1 MVEQLQEEAGM
12 FSAPPPIPQGSLQ
25 PPAALDNGPGTI
37 ESDDE
42 VDNFSGSDSDDE
54 IEVRRDAK
62 ESEFYKDF
70 NFLSTAGDYQRDT
83 WDEVLKYLK
92 PQRSI
97 NISHTIARVRL
108 EEKEKRKKKK
118 EQKEK
123 KEKEGEEEVKV
134 KKEDGEE
141 DSDLDFEKEEEE
153 EEEEEDEDEEEEEE
167 EEENSD
173 GEFMPDPDTKDV
185 LRQREDEVKR
195 KERRKDRPVK
205 IKKSLKELRQ
215 EENDAKFFE
224 DAPPCQADTTFLEMN
239 FSRSLLKAIDSLGY
253 DRPTPIQAATIPV
266 ALQGRDVCGCAATGT
281 GKTAAYMLPIL
292 ERLLYKPRDDVVT
305 RVLVVVPTRELGV
318 QVFQVSKELS
328 KYSHVEIALSV
339 GGLDLTTQVA
349 ALKRIPDIVIATPG
363 RLIDHTLN
371 TPTFSLDSI
380 EILVLDEAD
389 RMLDESFEDQMK
401 EIIHHCSGNRQTLLF
416 SATMTSQVKE
426 LAMVS
431 LKNPVKVFVNE
442 NTDVAQNLRQEFVRL
457 RKHLEGQREAALA
470 YLVSRSFRQ
479 NCMVFVETKAMAH
492 HLNILL
498 GLLGI
503 KAGELHGNLKQTDR
517 LLALKKFRDQEVD
530 VLIATD
536 VAARGL
542 DIKGV
547 KTVINYTLPS
557 RYTRYVHRVGRTA
570 RAGHCG
576 RSVSL
581 AGEKEFPMLKEIK
594 KCSRSAMFE
603 RVLNK
608 DVLAKYVSRVQRLG
622 PAVKRVMQEE
632 QQEKQLAA
640 MEQSIR
646 SMEKRLQDT
655 EKEGEED
662 AKPQRTWFQT
672 DEEIKQKTKKR
683 ALKGKA
689 LAAMER
695 AKRRQKNRK
704 DAEDPEEKRVRA
716 EVGWAQ
722 RKAKRDSKPK
732 RLALQDDV
740 DAPVRVSAG
749 GAGGGGGRKRK
760 KGGAAS
766 SFDQEL
772 TRTDRRSVKKFR
784 AGPSYQ
790 ERREAFQDKNPGKK
804 FNPRGKKK

>member
-1 MVEQLQEEAGM
+1 MVQQVEEDAGV
-12 FSAPPPIPQGSLQ
+12 FPAPPPITPGTLKPHS
-25 PPAALDNGPGTI
+25 AFDTGPGTI
-37 ESDDE
+37 ESGDE
-42 VDNFSGSDSDDE
+42 VDNFSGSGSDSEEE

-70 NFLSTAGDYQRDT
+70 TFMASAGDYQRDT

-92 PQRSI
+92 PKRSI
-97 NISHTIARVRL
+97 NLSETIARVRL

-118 EQKEK
+118 EEVAQKTAD
-123 KEKEGEEEVKV
+123 GVEVKI
-134 KKEDGEE
+134 EPGEE
-141 DSDLDFEKEEEE
+141 DSDSEKEEEE
-153 EEEEEDEDEEEEEE
+153 EADEV
-167 EEENSD
+167 ENSD

-195 KERRKDRPVK
+195 KEKRKDRPVK
-205 IKKSLKELRQ
+205 IKKSLKELQQ

-318 QVFQVSKELS
+318 QVFQVAKELS

-371 TPTFSLDSI
+371 TPTFSLDGV

-389 RMLDESFEDQMK
+389 RMLDDSFEDQMK
-401 EIIHHCSGNRQTLLF
+401 EIIQHCSSNRQTLLF

-492 HLNILL
+492 HLTILL

-517 LLALKKFRDQEVD
+517 LLALKRFRDQEID

-594 KCSRSAMFE
+594 KCSRSAMYE

-608 DVLAKYVSRVQRLG
+608 DVLTKYIAKVQRLG
-622 PAVKRVMQEE
+622 PAVKKVMHEE
-632 QQEKQLAA
+632 QEEKQLAA
-640 MEQSIR
+640 MEQTIR
-646 SMEKRLQDT
+646 SMEKRLQDP
-655 EKEGEED
+655 EKEGED
-662 AKPQRTWFQT
+662 DKPQRTWFQT
-672 DEEIKQKTKKR
+672 DDEIKQKTKKR

-689 LAAMER
+689 RAAVER
-695 AKRRQKNRK
+695 AKRRQKARK
-704 DAEDPEEKRVRA
+704 DAEDPEEKRMRA

-722 RKAKRDSKPK
+722 RQAKRDLKPK
-732 RLALQDDV
+732 RLTLQDDEV
-740 DAPVRVSAG
+740 AHRAPSRG
-749 GAGGGGGRKRK
+749 DGGGKKRK
-760 KGGAAS
+760 KGGATS

-790 ERREAFQDKNPGKK
+790 ERREAFETKNPGKK
-804 FNPRGKKK
+804 FNPKKKRK

>member
-1 MVEQLQEEAGM
+1 MVQQIEEDAGV
-12 FSAPPPIPQGSLQ
+12 FSPPPLITPGTLQ
-25 PPAALDNGPGTI
+25 PPSALDTGPGTI
-37 ESDDE
+37 ESGDE
-42 VDNFSGSDSDDE
+42 VDNYSGSGSDSEDE

-70 NFLSTAGDYQRDT
+70 TFMASAGDYQRDT

-92 PQRSI
+92 PKRSI
-97 NISHTIARVRL
+97 NLSETIARVRL

-118 EQKEK
+118 EQESQ
-123 KEKEGEEEVKV
+123 KEGDGVEVKI
-134 KKEDGEE
+134 EPGEG
-141 DSDLDFEKEEEE
+141 DSDLDSEEEE
-153 EEEEEDEDEEEEEE
+153 GEDEV
-167 EEENSD
+167 ENSD

-205 IKKSLKELRQ
+205 IKKSLKELQQ
-215 EENDAKFFE
+215 EENDARFFE

-253 DRPTPIQAATIPV
+253 DKPTPIQAATIPV

-401 EIIHHCSGNRQTLLF
+401 EIIQHCSANRQTLLF

-492 HLNILL
+492 HLTILL

-530 VLIATD
+530 ILIATD

-603 RVLNK
+603 RILNK
-608 DVLAKYVSRVQRLG
+608 DVLAKYIAKVQRLG
-622 PAVKRVMQEE
+622 PAVKKVMHEE
-632 QQEKQLAA
+632 QEEKQLAA

-646 SMEKRLQDT
+646 SMEKRLQDP
-655 EKEGEED
+655 EKEEED
-662 AKPQRTWFQT
+662 AKPQRTWFQS
-672 DEEIKQKTKKR
+672 DDEIKQKTKKR

-689 LAAMER
+689 RAAVER
-695 AKRRQKNRK
+695 AKRRQKARR
-704 DAEDPEEKRVRA
+704 DAEDPEEKRMRG

-722 RKAKRDSKPK
+722 RQAKRDGKLK
-732 RLALQDDV
+732 RLTLQDDIV
-740 DAPVRVSAG
+740 APVVDSRDGG
-749 GAGGGGGRKRK
+749 GAGRKRK
-760 KGGAAS
+760 RGGPTS

-790 ERREAFQDKNPGKK
+790 ERREAFEAKNPGRK
-804 FNPRGKKK
+804 FNPKKKK